1 MSDTKRKRKR
11 TKKKAKHQTKR
22 YKAVQKHRFLFSYF
36 YRKLLKMKI
45 YSSLFFILISNCIFA
60 QVQNDTIKK
69 EKEAEQLEEVKVQS
83 TRTNRTIRNT
93 PTRIEILGAEEL
105 DEKGNMQA
113 GAGITMLLNES
124 TGLQTQQTSA
134 TSGNS
139 SIRVQGL
146 DGRYTQILKDGYPNF
161 GNFSSGLSLIQI
173 APLDLKQVEVIKGP
187 ASTLYGAGAIA
198 GAINLISKTPN
209 DKPEN
214 TILLNQSHIGQSS
227 INIFSSRKIKQ
238 FGYTLLVAE
247 NFQKS
252 FDVDNDNF
260 SETPKSNTFTF
271 QPKIF
276 YYPNSKTTF
285 MIGNSFTKGNLKGG
299 DMQVIA
305 GNFDANHTYF
315 EQNKSV
321 RNTTILEFD
330 KKLENNNSF
339 KFKQSLSFFDR
350 QINIPNFEFSGLN
363 TNSFSDISLLVNKQ
377 KHTILSGLNILYD
390 NFKQNNANI
399 QNSKSFTTGIYIQDT
414 WDISEKIKLEN
425 GLRIDNVNYSNQ
437 NFNKNQF
444 FFLPRFSALFKFNTK
459 FSSRI
464 GGGLGYKTPTIF
476 TEKTETIQYQNIL
489 ALNNVSAEKSI
500 GATAD
505 INFKTQLGDE
515 KFFSINQLFFITQIN
530 DPLILQQNN
539 LGQSFFINASQ
550 PVISKGFETNIKLI
564 IEEDFKIFVGYT
576 FTDAKAKYL
585 QTNQNLLLLPKNIL
599 LFTTVYEE
607 EKNFKLGF
615 EGFFTDQQ
623 YLENGT
629 KTPTFWTFGFM
640 GQKTF
645 WKHFDFFI
653 NFENFTNVKQSNY
666 KRVVNPPNNNP
677 TFDEIWT
684 HTEGFVFNGGVKIKF

>member
-1 MSDTKRKRKR
+1 
-11 TKKKAKHQTKR
+11 
-22 YKAVQKHRFLFSYF
+22 
-36 YRKLLKMKI
+36 MKI
-45 YSSLFFILISNCIFA
+45 YISLFFILISTSIFA

-83 TRTNRTIRNT
+83 TRTNKTIRNT

-187 ASTLYGAGAIA
+187 ASTLYGVGAIA

-214 TILLNQSHIGQSS
+214 TILLNHSHIGQSS

-271 QPKIF
+271 ETKIF

-315 EQNKSV
+315 EQNKSI

-363 TNSFSDISLLVNKQ
+363 TNSYSDISLLLNKQ

-390 NFKQNNANI
+390 NFKQNNTNT
-399 QNSKSFTTGIYIQDT
+399 QNSKSFTTGIYIQDS

-437 NFNKNQF
+437 NFSKNQF
-444 FFLPRFSALFKFNTK
+444 FILPRFSALFKFNTK

-539 LGQSFFINASQ
+539 LGQSFFVNASQ

-640 GQKTF
+640 AQKTLR
-645 WKHFDFFI
+645 KHFDFFI

>member
-1 MSDTKRKRKR
+1 MLL
-11 TKKKAKHQTKR
+11 
-22 YKAVQKHRFLFSYF
+22 HRSLFSYF

-45 YSSLFFILISNCIFA
+45 YISLFFILISTSIFA
-60 QVQNDTIKK
+60 QVRNDTIKK

-93 PTRIEILGAEEL
+93 PTRIEVLGADEL

-252 FDVDNDNF
+252 FDVNNDNF
-260 SETPKSNTFTF
+260 SETPKSNTFSF
-271 QPKIF
+271 APKIF

-315 EQNKSV
+315 EQNKST

-363 TNSFSDISLLVNKQ
+363 TNSYSDISLLVNKQ

-390 NFKQNNANI
+390 NFKQNNTNT

-437 NFNKNQF
+437 NFTKNQF
-444 FFLPRFSALFKFNTK
+444 FILPRFSALFKFNTK

-505 INFKTQLGDE
+505 INFKTQLSDE

-539 LGQSFFINASQ
+539 LGQSFFLNASQ

-640 GQKTF
+640 GQKTL

>member
-1 MSDTKRKRKR
+1 
-11 TKKKAKHQTKR
+11 
-22 YKAVQKHRFLFSYF
+22 
-36 YRKLLKMKI
+36 MKI
-45 YSSLFFILISNCIFA
+45 YISLFFILISTSIFA

-83 TRTNRTIRNT
+83 TRTNKTIRNT

-214 TILLNQSHIGQSS
+214 TILLNHSHIGQSS

-271 QPKIF
+271 ETKIF

-315 EQNKSV
+315 EQNKSI

-363 TNSFSDISLLVNKQ
+363 TNSYSDISLLLNKQ

-390 NFKQNNANI
+390 NFKQNNTNT
-399 QNSKSFTTGIYIQDT
+399 QNSKSFTTGIYIQDS

-437 NFNKNQF
+437 NFSKNQF
-444 FFLPRFSALFKFNTK
+444 FILPRFSALFKFNTK

-539 LGQSFFINASQ
+539 LGQSFFVNASQ

-640 GQKTF
+640 AQKTLR
-645 WKHFDFFI
+645 KHFDFFI

>member
-1 MSDTKRKRKR
+1 
-11 TKKKAKHQTKR
+11 
-22 YKAVQKHRFLFSYF
+22 
-36 YRKLLKMKI
+36 MKI
-45 YSSLFFILISNCIFA
+45 YISAFFILISTCIFA
-60 QVQNDTIKK
+60 QVKNDTIKK
-69 EKEAEQLEEVKVQS
+69 ETEAEQLEEVKVQS

-105 DEKGNMQA
+105 DEKGNMEA
-113 GAGITMLLNES
+113 GAGVKMLLNES

-161 GNFSSGLSLIQI
+161 GNFSSGLSIIQI

-209 DKPEN
+209 EKPEN
-214 TILLNQSHIGQSS
+214 TILLNQSHIGQAS

-260 SETPKSNTFTF
+260 SETPKSNTFIF
-271 QPKIF
+271 EPKIF

-315 EQNKSV
+315 EQNKSI

-363 TNSFSDISLLVNKQ
+363 TNSFSDISILLNKQ

-390 NFKQNNANI
+390 NFKQNNTNT

-437 NFNKNQF
+437 NFSKNQF
-444 FFLPRFSALFKFNTK
+444 FVLPRISALFKFNTK
-459 FSSRI
+459 LSSRI

-530 DPLILQQNN
+530 DPLVLQQNN
-539 LGQSFFINASQ
+539 LGQSFFENASQ
-550 PVISKGFETNIKLI
+550 PVVSKGFETNIKLI

-599 LFTTVYEE
+599 LFTTVYEK

-640 GQKTF
+640 AQKTL

>member
-1 MSDTKRKRKR
+1 
-11 TKKKAKHQTKR
+11 
-22 YKAVQKHRFLFSYF
+22 
-36 YRKLLKMKI
+36 MKI